1 MAYLQNL
8 EETQRQSIEH
18 NEAFWAKVAGELE
31 WFRPWDQVFEWDYP
45 RFRWFVGAQCNITAN
60 ALDRHVNSW
69 RKNKVAFVWIGED
82 GSEVTVSYGQL
93 LRRVNRVA
101 NALKS
106 LGVGKGDRVVIYMP
120 LTIEGVTAMLACA
133 RIGAIHSV
141 VYAGFSAGALRS
153 RIEDAHAKVVM
164 TSDVTYR
171 RGRAVDLKSITDEA
185 VGGLDYV
192 EKVIVH
198 RRQTPQVELR
208 TARELD
214 FNELVESQ
222 SVECAPE
229 VMDAEDP
236 LHPLHQRHHG
246 ETQGRAARAWWL
258 HGRDVLSPQGV
269 LGHS

>member
-1 MAYLQNL
+1 MADASHLESLSRVDDVITPPAALRQAAYLQNL
-8 EETQRQSIEH
+8 AETQRHSMEH
-18 NEAFWAKVAGELE
+18 NEAFWATVAGELE
-31 WFRPWDQVFEWDYP
+31 WFRPWDQVFAWDYP

-69 RKNKVAFVWIGED
+69 RKNKVAFIWIGED

-153 RIEDAHAKVVM
+153 RIEDAQAKVVH
-164 TSDVTYR
+164 
-171 RGRAVDLKSITDEA
+171 DL
-185 VGGLDYV
+185 
-192 EKVIVH
+192 
-198 RRQTPQVELR
+198 
-208 TARELD
+208 
-214 FNELVESQ
+214 
-222 SVECAPE
+222 
-229 VMDAEDP
+229 
-236 LHPLHQRHHG
+236 
-246 ETQGRAARAWWL
+246 
-258 HGRDVLSPQGV
+258 
-269 LGHS
+269 